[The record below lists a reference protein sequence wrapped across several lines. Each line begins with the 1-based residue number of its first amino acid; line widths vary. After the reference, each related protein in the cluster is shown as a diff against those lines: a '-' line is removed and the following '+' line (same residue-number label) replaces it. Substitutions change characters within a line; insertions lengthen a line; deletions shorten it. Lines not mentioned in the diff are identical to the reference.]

1 MSTIEDVTAAEERM
15 NRAKDALLKYVE
27 AAPGKRIDGDEYR
40 RRVSRLKSANDR
52 FMRALAE
59 LGQ

>member
-27 AAPGKRIDGDEYR
+27 AAPGKRIDRDEYR
-40 RRVSRLKSANDR
+40 RLVARVKAANDR

-59 LGQ
+59 LGE

>member
-1 MSTIEDVTAAEERM
+1 MSTIADVTAAEERM

-27 AAPGKRIDGDEYR
+27 SQPGKRIDRDEYR
-40 RRVSRLKSANDR
+40 RLVARVKTANDR

-59 LGQ
+59 LGE

>member
-27 AAPGKRIDGDEYR
+27 AAHGERIDRDEYCR
-40 RRVSRLKSANDR
+40 LVARVKTANDR

-59 LGQ
+59 LGE

>member
-27 AAPGKRIDGDEYR
+27 DAQGKRIDRDEYR
-40 RRVSRLKSANDR
+40 RLVARVKTANDR

-59 LGQ
+59 LGE

>member
-27 AAPGKRIDGDEYR
+27 GASGKRIERDEYR
-40 RRVSRLKSANDR
+40 RLVAHVKSANDR

-59 LGQ
+59 LGD